1 MVILRRL
8 CPFKQLFSVIRD
20 TLFFACAENR
30 RYKNTMQYS
39 RVTERRDGIEVAWS
53 EQKKGGEERRARRRE
68 GRGGEEG
75 GEGKL
80 LALC

>member
-30 RYKNTMQYS
+30 RYKNTMQHS
-39 RVTERRDGIEVAWS
+39 RITERRDGIEVAWS
-53 EQKKGGEERRARRRE
+53 EEEKKGGEQKKGGEERRA
-68 GRGGEEG
+68 GMGS
-75 GEGKL
+75 
-80 LALC
+80 

>member
-30 RYKNTMQYS
+30 RYKNTMHNS
-39 RVTERRDGIEVAWS
+39 RVTERRDGIEAAWS
-53 EQKKGGEERRARRRE
+53 EQKKGGEERRT